1 MTSPIIKD
9 ICNEFLNSPSS
20 PNVFIEPFFDNEN
33 IIEKTSNVS
42 MEIGKTFTLEKECVW
57 KPPKGEDCNIHNNG
71 CFVINRINDK
81 IILANRYSLDKY
93 CDISTLYICWT
104 SKDGL
109 TFDDTKHTL
118 LPYHRD
124 NHDPYFHVHE
134 DQENKFIGIFRG
146 RAHYNRELKD
156 FQENTGLHYHK
167 FINNEFDLNVK
178 PIIVG
183 KDTNK
188 NPKDNFDSLNSIN
201 FHKDKF
207 YSHVRINKV
216 SEWSKDDCSWL
227 GNNFINRGVQLIIH
241 DKFQQKIE
249 QGIQVCRYWD
259 SNKPNKKEIFE
270 KDIYLPCV
278 FNYKHTEYNLAIP
291 NFCNHFFHDSLI
303 TKKSVETKFF
313 FPGGLFIT
321 KKNCQLHFHKIFD
334 TNFIFNKEDNK
345 LTHPVPGMIE
355 SNDHTKYFI
364 YYLIWFTQTE
374 DKSWDDICNKRI
386 ECYSIEK
393 DRFYCLSCNEDNEG
407 FVKIKLK
414 QNFKN
419 MFINFETFENGYIIC
434 QLKDKDNNSIYT
446 TNKLIGNHLEY
457 NTLFDLSERTNTDY
471 IQFTLYK
478 TKLYSYK
485 LL

>member
-9 ICNEFLNSPSS
+9 ICNKFLNSSS
-20 PNVFIEPFFDNEN
+20 GPNIFIEPFFDNEN
-33 IIEKTSNVS
+33 IIEKTSNIS
-42 MEIGKTFTLEKECVW
+42 MGIGKTFFLEKKSVW
-57 KPPKGEDCNIHNNG
+57 KAPEGEDCNTHTNM
-71 CFVINRINDK
+71 FFTINKINEN
-81 IILANRYSLDKY
+81 ILLTSRYNTDHFGEY
-93 CDISTLYICWT
+93 CMHVGWL

-109 TFDDTKHTL
+109 TFDSTKHEI
-118 LPYHRD
+118 LPFD
-124 NHDPYFHVHE
+124 KNNHDPYFHVHE
-134 DQENKFIGIFRG
+134 DPENKFIGIGRG
-146 RAHYNRELKD
+146 RAHWNRELKE
-156 FQENTGLHYHK
+156 FQDNTGLQYHK
-167 FINNEFDLNVK
+167 FINNDFDLNVK

-188 NPKDNFDSLNSIN
+188 NPKDNFDSLNTIN

-227 GNNFINRGVQLIIH
+227 GNNFINRGVQLVIH

-259 SNKPNKKEIFE
+259 ANKPNKKEIFE
-270 KDIYLPCV
+270 KDIYLPGV
-278 FNYKHTEYNLAIP
+278 FNYKHTEYNFAIP
-291 NFCNHFFHDSLI
+291 TFCNHVVDDSLI
-303 TKKSVETKFF
+303 TKKRVESKFF

-345 LTHPVPGMIE
+345 ISQFVPGMVE

-364 YYLIWFTQTE
+364 YYAIWFTQTE
-374 DKSWDDICNKRI
+374 DKSWEDICNKRI

-393 DRFYCLSCNEDNEG
+393 DRFHCLSCNEDNEG

-434 QLKDKDNNSIYT
+434 QLKDKDNNIIYT
-446 TNKLIGNHLEY
+446 TNKQTGNHLEY
-457 NTLFDLSERTNTDY
+457 NTLFDLNERTNTDY

-478 TKLYSYK
+478 TNLYSYK